1 MTKPKDEEMYL
12 GDAEVEPVENPA
24 DPDYA
29 LRVAAA
35 DALKVQPDQRE
46 IPQTKYPDIPANVVA
61 DTIAVEQDKK
71 IDEKVREMKKSGE
84 ADHVVP
90 ASDAAPFPP
99 VTEESNG

>member
-1 MTKPKDEEMYL
+1 MTKNDEMYL
-12 GDAEVEPVENPA
+12 GEAETVTENPA

-46 IPQTKYPDIPANVVA
+46 IPQTKYPDIPAGTANEVFA
-61 DTIAVEQDKK
+61 AEQEKA
-71 IDEKVREMKKSGE
+71 IDAKVKEMKKSGE
-84 ADHVVP
+84 ADKVPP

-99 VTEESNG
+99 ITEDSDG